1 MLAMAGAIS
10 NLGIDF
16 LKLHHL
22 HVVRH
27 AAMGRLYQNNPFPL
41 LAYQDYLDL
50 VVEFLEQLNP
60 AIRIERLFGLAPE
73 DQLLGPLWGKTKAEI
88 QCDIERALAIRNTY
102 QGRHYRP

>member
-1 MLAMAGAIS
+1 MLAMVGAIS

-22 HVVRH
+22 HVIRH
-27 AAMGRLYQNNPFPL
+27 TAMGRIYQNNPFPL

-73 DQLLGPLWGKTKAEI
+73 DQLLTRPVVGK
-88 QCDIERALAIRNTY
+88 N
-102 QGRHYRP
+102 QG